1 MPVFLLPEALLPL
14 RRIDYLALLYLLIS
28 LVPFALYFVSILV
41 ALIFGISWIRE
52 DTTALVSNS
61 ITLFSQLA
69 INRSHDEVALEVGD
83 LEQLRYV

>member
-1 MPVFLLPEALLPL
+1 MHKRPIVDA
-14 RRIDYLALLYLLIS
+14 LIS
-28 LVPFALYFVSILV
+28 LDFACSFCP
-41 ALIFGISWIRE
+41 IFCLNFGGFDFWHPWIRE
-52 DTTALVSNS
+52 DTTTLVSNS

>member
-1 MPVFLLPEALLPL
+1 
-14 RRIDYLALLYLLIS
+14 
-28 LVPFALYFVSILV
+28 V
-41 ALIFGISWIRE
+41 ALIFGIRWIRE
-52 DTTALVSNS
+52 DTTAFVSNI